1 MRGWL
6 REGYMQLVEK
16 RPLTI
21 EGLRS
26 TPFALDWETI
36 AKIFYMREAHF
47 GLANPYPAR
56 SNRYHLNSV
65 TPPDLS
71 LMVTELFSAELE
83 VMEDTGH
90 PVITEK
96 AINTPINSW
105 GSPRPWGVWAPTEVA
120 DDSGA

>member
-6 REGYMQLVEK
+6 REGYIQLVEK

-47 GLANPYPAR
+47 GLANPYPGR
-56 SNRYHLNSV
+56 SNRYHSVV

-83 VMEDTGH
+83 VMEDTGC

-96 AINTPINSW
+96 PISTW
-105 GSPRPWGVWAPTEVA
+105 GSPLPWGWGQAQVA